1 MSIISRYIVATHL
14 RIMGLCAGAFT
25 TIYLVIDF
33 LEKIGRFTRAQGEL
47 HHILLY
53 FFFKIPEIV
62 NEITPLAVLM
72 ATLLTLGM
80 LSRHSEIIAMR
91 GCGISIARITAPILV
106 CACAISLFTFVI
118 TELVIPASNARMRY
132 IQEILIEKKSPNT
145 FFRQQNIWYREE
157 NTLLLARTFT
167 PTDLTLKGITLW
179 QMGADM
185 KPVQRIEASM
195 AVFTEAGWLLKNV
208 VIREIGGGNVVTTV
222 RKKELP
228 VPLKLKVA
236 ELKVLEKETSTMSI
250 FALRHYCNKLRKGG
264 YDDTRYRALFH
275 SRISLPFASLVM
287 AFLGIPFALRSGR
300 TSGIAVGIGIS
311 LGIGF
316 GYFAINAVLLSFGQA
331 GVLLPLVS
339 AWAANLIFAAGGV
352 WLSMTINR

>member
-1 MSIISRYIVATHL
+1 MSIISRYILATYF
-14 RIMGLCAGAFT
+14 RIFGLCAGAFT

-33 LEKIGRFTRAQGEL
+33 LEKIGRFTRAQGEVQ
-47 HHILLY
+47 HILLY
-53 FFFKIPEIV
+53 FLFKIPEIV

-72 ATLLTLGM
+72 ATLLTLGV

-91 GCGISIARITAPILV
+91 GCGISITQITTPILV
-106 CACAISLFTFVI
+106 SAFVISLFTFVI
-118 TELVIPASNARMRY
+118 TEIVIPASYARMRY

-157 NTLLLARTFT
+157 NTLLLARTFI

-179 QMGADM
+179 QMGAGM
-185 KPVQRIEASM
+185 KPVQRIDAST
-195 AVFTEAGWLLKNV
+195 AVFTDAGWLLKDV
-208 VIREIGGGNVVTTV
+208 VVRDIGGGNVVATV

-228 VPLKLKVA
+228 VPLKLKIA

-250 FALRHYCNKLRKGG
+250 FALRHYCIKLRKGG
-264 YDDTRYRALFH
+264 YDDTRYQALFQ

-287 AFLGIPFALRSGR
+287 GFLGIPFALRSGR
-300 TSGIAVGIGIS
+300 TSGIAIGIGVS

-316 GYFAINAVLLSFGQA
+316 SYFAINAVLLSFGQA
-331 GVLLPLVS
+331 GVLMPLVS
-339 AWAANLIFAAGGV
+339 AWAANLIFAAAGV